1 MAYNGQNNYRDSYE
15 RGRSQ
20 EYIHTAKLTKRNY
33 VDEADKVI
41 KSLADNNQLTS
52 TSKLRNILSM
62 VSELRTDAQRSRDKQ
77 LDDDMQSR
85 VQYLKM
91 RIAYEVGRDPDRNP
105 KKNKKGKVEKFVEN
119 TGLINEI
126 SNIGDDRDNLL
137 LFCDYMEALTAYHKF
152 HGGKEN

>member
-20 EYIHTAKLTKRNY
+20 EYIHTTKLTKRNY

>member
-1 MAYNGQNNYRDSYE
+1 MANNGQNYNGNSYADK
-15 RGRSQ
+15 R
-20 EYIHTAKLTKRNY
+20 EYVHKDKLTKQNY
-33 VDEADKVI
+33 VDEADKVM
-41 KSLADNNQLTS
+41 KSLADSKSLTS

-62 VSELRTDAQRSRDKQ
+62 VSEIRTDAQRGRDKK

-91 RIAYEVGRDPDRNP
+91 RIAYEVGRDPDKNP
-105 KKNKKGKVEKFVEN
+105 KKNKKGKIEKFVEN
-119 TGLINEI
+119 AGLIEEI
-126 SNIGDDRDNLL
+126 SNIGSDRDNLL